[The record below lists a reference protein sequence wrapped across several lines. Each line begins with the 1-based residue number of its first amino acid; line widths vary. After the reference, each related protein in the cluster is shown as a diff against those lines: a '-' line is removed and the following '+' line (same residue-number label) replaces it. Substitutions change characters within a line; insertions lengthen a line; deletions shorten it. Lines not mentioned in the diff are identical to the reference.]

1 MKGRLSHVVFCAFA
15 AASALCVS
23 AALSGCD
30 EVASLFQSGKNPQN
44 VAELCDGKHTGRHA
58 AYQSVIDEACRKLKD
73 AESSNSRLR
82 EQSES
87 LGNTGEILTAEVQSV
102 RGRAEKRIAEK
113 DARIKELSQK
123 NMELSQKLADAE
135 KRLNTEVARSA
146 CAYRKGISGA
156 DFIKDCISLNPDD
169 MFVASAIRDAK
180 RNKDCD
186 FVLKVYGKQAEKS
199 AIWAKMLGREY
210 DPKYSQNSCIKADRK
225 KADSWYSRAK

>member
-113 DARIKELSQK
+113 DAKIRELSVQ
-123 NMELSQKLADAE
+123 NRSLSVKLADAE
-135 KRLNTEVARSA
+135 KRLNTETARSA
-146 CAYRKGISGA
+146 CAYRKGVSA
-156 DFIKDCISLNPDD
+156 EQFIKKCKKNRDCA
-169 MFVASAIRDAK
+169 FVSE
-180 RNKDCD
+180 
-186 FVLKVYGKQAEKS
+186 VYEKLAGKS
-199 AIWAKMLGREY
+199 AVWAKMLGREY
-210 DPKYSQNSCIKADRK
+210 DPKYSQNICFKADKK
-225 KADSWYSRAK
+225 KAESWYGRAK

>member
-1 MKGRLSHVVFCAFA
+1 MNCSFSRLIACTFA
-15 AASALCVS
+15 AASAFSVS
-23 AALSGCD
+23 AALTGCD
-30 EVASLFQSGKNPQN
+30 QVSDLFRSGQNPQN
-44 VAELCDGKHTGRHA
+44 VTELCDGKHTGRHA
-58 AYQSVIDEACRKLKD
+58 AYQNVIDEACRKLEG
-73 AESSNSRLR
+73 AESSNDRLR
-82 EQSES
+82 EEWES
-87 LGNTGEILTAEVQSV
+87 LGNTGESRSAEVESV

>member
-113 DARIKELSQK
+113 DAKIRELSVQ
-123 NMELSQKLADAE
+123 NRSLSVKLADAE
-135 KRLNTEVARSA
+135 KRLNTETARSA
-146 CAYRKGISGA
+146 CAYRKGVSA
-156 DFIKDCISLNPDD
+156 EQFIKKCISLSPDD
-169 MFVASAIRDAK
+169 MFIASAIRDAK
-180 RNKDCD
+180 KNRDCA
-186 FVLKVYGKQAEKS
+186 FVSEVYEKLAGKS
-199 AIWAKMLGREY
+199 AVWAKMLGREY
-210 DPKYSQNSCIKADRK
+210 DPKYSQNICYKADKK
-225 KADSWYSRAK
+225 KAESWYGRAK